1 MAAAVQAIDTYRKLA
16 DYHHNHGQPQHRDRF
31 LVLAADSAFADGR
44 TDEAETLRQRLLR
57 YNPHH
62 LLKPFSSFGQAL
74 KSPDVQTYLSDLRR
88 SYPVHLAADLLASLP
103 GKADN
108 NTPRSS
114 KVLPPTQP
122 VIDLGT
128 PFDGADAVGI
138 ETLKVYPVK
147 REPDEPKPLLRPK
160 TAIGPGSIPI
170 RRPTPSRPPV
180 ADLPQRPRPAQP
192 QAYRLQPAGDFP
204 EPIQRTGNRG
214 SGLSNSGSEEGN
226 SASAAICLALAA
238 LVAAASLALAAYS
251 LIAPVLGR
259 PV

>member
-88 SYPVHLAADLLASLP
+88 SYPVHLAADLLVSLP
-103 GKADN
+103 GKTDN

-122 VIDLGT
+122 VIDLST
-128 PFDGADAVGI
+128 PSDGADAVGV
-138 ETLKVYPVK
+138 ETLKVYPLK
-147 REPDEPKPLLRPK
+147 REQEEPKPVLRPK

-170 RRPTPSRPPV
+170 RKPTQARPPV
-180 ADLPQRPRPAQP
+180 ADLPPRPALP
-192 QAYRLQPAGDFP
+192 QAYRLKPVEDFP
-204 EPIQRTGNRG
+204 EPVQRAGYRRSELSG
-214 SGLSNSGSEEGN
+214 SGGEEAN
-226 SASAAICLALAA
+226 SASTAICLALAA

-251 LIAPVLGR
+251 LIGPVL
-259 PV
+259 